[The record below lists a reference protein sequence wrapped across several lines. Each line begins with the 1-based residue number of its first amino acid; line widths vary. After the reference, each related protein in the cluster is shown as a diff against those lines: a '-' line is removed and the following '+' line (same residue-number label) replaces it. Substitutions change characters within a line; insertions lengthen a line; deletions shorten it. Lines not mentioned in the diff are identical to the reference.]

1 MSISLDRIPL
11 MVVSAYLLDANASN
25 MYFMMAMWRFP
36 SAFIALSAEKGH
48 LSAESTYVD

>member
-1 MSISLDRIPL
+1 

-25 MYFMMAMWRFP
+25 MCLMMAMWRFP

-48 LSAESTYVD
+48 LSAELIHVD